1 MSTIKVDTIQT
12 RGGASEIAID
22 KLKGASSASSISV
35 VAEGGTNTTNLQQG
49 LAKYWTNLDGTGT
62 ITTRDSFNHASE
74 TDNATGQYTLTLTN
88 AMSNGNYAITMST
101 GGSSSGSGRI
111 FDDNTVRT
119 TSAFKVVGQSLDN
132 AAVMD
137 IDNWNF
143 AIHGDLA

>member
-1 MSTIKVDTIQT
+1 MWRYDIMASELKVDKFTGVT
-12 RGGASEIAID
+12 TAG
-22 KLKGASSASSISV
+22 SILV
-35 VAEGGTNTTNLQQG
+35 TGEGNSTTTNLQQG

>member
-1 MSTIKVDTIQT
+1 MASELKVDKFTGVT
-12 RGGASEIAID
+12 TAG
-22 KLKGASSASSISV
+22 SILV
-35 VAEGGTNTTNLQQG
+35 TGEGNSTTTNLQQG

>member
-1 MSTIKVDTIQT
+1 MASELKVDKFTGVT
-12 RGGASEIAID
+12 TAGSID
-22 KLKGASSASSISV
+22 VTG
-35 VAEGGTNTTNLQQG
+35 EGNSTTTNLQQG
-49 LAKYWTNLDGTGT
+49 LSKYWTNLDGTGT